1 MCLPK
6 VYGGLGVG
14 NLVRRNKSLL
24 FKWLWRFPLETDALW
39 YAVIKSKY
47 GLHANQWDSGI
58 NHMVTYR
65 NPWKFVSSLYGEFH
79 SLVAF
84 KVGNGTKLRF
94 WEDVWR
100 GDVAFQI
107 RFPSLYRLSI
117 NHNGS
122 IAEFWSESE
131 VNGG

>member
-1 MCLPK
+1 M
-6 VYGGLGVG
+6 
-14 NLVRRNKSLL
+14 
-24 FKWLWRFPLETDALW
+24 FKWLRRFPLETNAFW

-47 GLHANQWDSGI
+47 GLHENQWDSGI
-58 NHMVTYR
+58 NHLVTYR
-65 NPWKFVSSLYGEFH
+65 NPWKFISSLYGEFQ

-117 NHNGS
+117 NHNGL
-122 IAEFWSESE
+122 ICD
-131 VNGG
+131 VRGQKR